1 MPGQDSGSSQT
12 PKMANATLYLI
23 EELGDARLRCDQ
35 LTRYIAEAVKLI
47 NQSEHRDHFFEIA
60 GHLLQGIPETA
71 FKLQKALQAVALAAD
86 RIDYEELKLELRPE
100 KVDELEKVLKEVRIH
115 QVQHRSETPMTPKQ
129 VATQLRT
136 LAKTARDEGYFPIHE
151 IAALVGKLD
160 TNRVAGA
167 PVSVA
172 DVLDKIAESLETAK
186 DKPSRIQLAN
196 LLSRVAMESDFDEL
210 VRLSSQKSQLSQFS
224 SVEEVKEKFKAENP
238 NISDADLEEIAKQWK
253 ANKDVVKDKN
263 AAFLT
268 PKETLTLNF
277 DEIKVLALKALQA
290 AKSERWKPALHSI
303 YFLVDT
309 IGTLLVNMGSMDT
322 VKVEALKREIREL
335 LPRAEE
341 SVSNMQVSPAIVT
354 AAATDR
360 LERLVSGIEEQAKEM
375 RHSLD
380 TYNKDPGR
388 YAPQLENLKHASG
401 AITTILRTMDRT
413 LTGMKTASDKDPVIF
428 IARNTLAELTTQ
440 LEHDLRGDKDWH
452 DNIVDAA
459 ERTLKADALR
469 DRANNL
475 LQRVAA
481 SILWMY
487 TDEDGKD
494 FYLSSRRR
502 GTIRSP
508 YTGKTFTADAKRA
521 TMGEV
526 GKELK
531 EDEVKIK
538 GSLWKYVDGDDNE
551 FYLPERLTTTLRS
564 PTTGK
569 TFKPKAERFTLS
581 EVGKNLREEGKKASA
596 TKWDKAKTKRWMER
610 EVVHHIDRKTDEVN
624 NTSLAEA
631 AAHEFDIYEDSKDY
645 NIPEDLFDLSLSVGE
660 SWEKKNKKAS
670 SEDDAKRSR
679 FEEGK
684 PADPTENMD
693 PEDAKKWKSN
703 TDEYG
708 DKFKSAADDE
718 RTASAD
724 ILAWKA

>member
-1 MPGQDSGSSQT
+1 MSGQDSGSPQT
-12 PKMANATLYLI
+12 PKTAGATIYLI

-100 KVDELEKVLKEVRIH
+100 KVDELEKVLKEVRIR

-136 LAKTARDEGYFPIHE
+136 IARTSREKGYLPIHD
-151 IAALVGKLD
+151 IATLVGKLD
-160 TNRVAGA
+160 TNRVAGK

-172 DVLDKIAESLETAK
+172 NVLDKIAESLETSK
-186 DKPSRIQLAN
+186 EKPSRIQLAN

-210 VRLSSQKSQLSQFS
+210 VRLSSQCLMSQLGQFS

-268 PKETLTLNF
+268 PKETLALNF

-290 AKSERWKPALHSI
+290 AKSERWKAALNSI

-322 VKVEALKREIREL
+322 AKVEALKREIREI

-341 SVSNMQVSPAIVT
+341 SVSNMQVAPAVVT
-354 AAATDR
+354 ASADR
-360 LERLVSGIEEQAKEM
+360 LERLVSSIEADAKEM
-375 RHSLD
+375 RHALD
-380 TYNKDPGR
+380 TYNEDPGR
-388 YAPQLENLKHASG
+388 NAPQLENLERAAYSIG
-401 AITTILRTMDRT
+401 TVLRTLDRT
-413 LTGMKTASDKDPVIF
+413 LTSMKTASDKEP
-428 IARNTLAELTTQ
+428 
-440 LEHDLRGDKDWH
+440 
-452 DNIVDAA
+452 
-459 ERTLKADALR
+459 LKANALQE
-469 DRANNL
+469 RANNL

-494 FYLSSRRR
+494 FYLSTRRR

-508 YTGKTFTADAKRA
+508 YTGKAFTADAKRA

-538 GSLWKYVDGDDNE
+538 GSLWKYVDGDGNE

-581 EVGKNLREEGKKASA
+581 EVGKNLREEGKKAS
-596 TKWDKAKTKRWMER
+596 
-610 EVVHHIDRKTDEVN
+610 
-624 NTSLAEA
+624 
-631 AAHEFDIYEDSKDY
+631 
-645 NIPEDLFDLSLSVGE
+645 
-660 SWEKKNKKAS
+660 

-684 PADPTENMD
+684 PADPTKNMD

-708 DKFKSAADDE
+708 DKFKNA
-718 RTASAD
+718 TD